1 MVAVAD
7 SDSYLKWGAATL
19 AALPSGAAR
28 EVMLV
33 RTRELPSPAQRAS
46 ALRGTPFAADAVT
59 VVPVAELASRVA
71 ELRPDAVLVA
81 TRGPQARVLL
91 RELAALDPR
100 PVLVTG
106 LPGIS
111 IPATRKALFFRA
123 QSDLFVVHSHHEV
136 EEFRRLAAVHGWDHR
151 IALAGLPFARAA
163 HGAGGGGAD
172 LVFAVQSLV
181 PASRE
186 DRRAVARMLIRA
198 AEADASRRVVVKV
211 RAVAGERQTHE
222 ETHPI
227 PALIAQELAGRAA
240 PGNLVI
246 SADAMSAALATA
258 EGLVTVSST
267 AALEAIGRGVPVI
280 ALDTFGVAPEL
291 INPVFLDSGLLAGEE
306 DVVARRFRHPDPA
319 WRARHYFHPASDD
332 DLVAQLEELVAARRA
347 GALPARRPLPAAG
360 GALRRRWQRERA
372 FGRGAGPAGMLAL
385 ALGHPARLAVVA
397 ARRVTLPVRRALAAR
412 RGQVTP

>member
-19 AALPSGAAR
+19 AALPPGAAR
-28 EVMLV
+28 DVMLV

-46 ALRGTPFAADAVT
+46 ALRGTPFAADAVP
-59 VVPVAELASRVA
+59 VVAVAQLASRVA

-100 PVLVTG
+100 PVLMTG

-163 HGAGGGGAD
+163 HGAGTGTD

-227 PALIAQELAGRAA
+227 PTLIARELAGRAA

-267 AALEAIGRGVPVI
+267 AALEAIGRGVPLI

-306 DVVARRFRHPDPA
+306 EVVARRFRHPDPA

-332 DLVAQLEELVAARRA
+332 DLVAQLEGLVAERRA
-347 GALPARRPLPAAG
+347 GALPARRPLPTAG

-372 FGRGAGPAGMLAL
+372 FGAAADSRACWRSPWATPPGSPWSPRGGSPCRCAACSPRAG
-385 ALGHPARLAVVA
+385 
-397 ARRVTLPVRRALAAR
+397 VR
-412 RGQVTP
+412 